1 MLILQQR
8 LTSLGYWLGEVE
20 AAFGDL
26 TRQAVVA
33 IQKVADLSRDGICG
47 PLTWSRVEAGVRP
60 RARSDK
66 GHVVEVRK
74 TTQTPLI
81 VDSGVATRIYNTS
94 TGSNQR
100 YYQEE
105 SWHVALTPSGT
116 FRVFRRVDGWDSGPS
131 GSLYRPQ
138 YFDAAI
144 AVHGYTSVPSTPA
157 SHGCVRVSLRAMD
170 NLWGV
175 AGIQVGSSLL
185 VY

>member
-1 MLILQQR
+1 
-8 LTSLGYWLGEVE
+8 VE
-20 AAFGDL
+20 AD
-26 TRQAVVA
+26 
-33 IQKVADLSRDGICG
+33 
-47 PLTWSRVEAGVRP
+47 VRL

-74 TTQTPLI
+74 TTQTLLI

-100 YYQEE
+100 YYQEG

-144 AVHGYTSVPSTPA
+144 AVDGYTSVPSTPA
-157 SHGCVRVSLRAMD
+157 SHGYVRVSLRAMD